1 MIEKIK
7 AINPEIIVSGD
18 VEKPYYQI
26 RYYDTADNLYHIGYG
41 SYKYSNVLGWLKE
54 YFEVIEA
61 DERPII
67 HGYWD
72 DSFDGIT
79 PFCSVCGSSHHTV
92 VRMPKYCPNCGA
104 KMNKNKQGEEN
115 ED

>member
-18 VEKPYYQI
+18 VENPYYQI

-41 SYKYSNVLGWLKE
+41 SYKYGNVLGWFKE

-61 DERPII
+61 DEQPIV
-67 HGYWD
+67 HGYWS

-79 PFCSVCGSSHHTV
+79 PFCSVCGKSQHTI
-92 VRMPKYCPNCGA
+92 VRTPKFCPNCGA
-104 KMNKNKQGEEN
+104 KMDVGR
-115 ED
+115 